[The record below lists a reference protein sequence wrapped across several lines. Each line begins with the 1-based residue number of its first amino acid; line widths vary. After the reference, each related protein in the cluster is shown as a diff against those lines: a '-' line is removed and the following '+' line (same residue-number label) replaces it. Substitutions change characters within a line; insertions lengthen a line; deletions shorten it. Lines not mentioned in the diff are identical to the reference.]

1 MKAGVLATSYS
12 KIGGARH
19 IFSNDTSLH
28 VLLVGCNVPVERM
41 PTVGNKLPAGTM
53 IKCDS
58 SKQDG
63 GDIHYSFRMY
73 EKSTSGATTVKVEK
87 IMGNTVAKVGMIVGK
102 APTTATG
109 NTTGYTIDAI
119 DSSNDKYD
127 ILTLSGEAGNL
138 ELTDILVEVTET
150 GDSAKYKVIPN
161 AILPYDVDT
170 IPGATLYP
178 FNGAWMV
185 TSEILERRIPP
196 VASAIKKAMKDDE
209 SCPCVFRYTLY
220 N

>member
-58 SKQDG
+58 SKQNG

-73 EKSTSGATTVKVEK
+73 EKSDSGATVKVEK
-87 IMGNTVAKVGMIVGK
+87 IMGNTFLFSISEYNSRTKFFPTPEK
-102 APTTATG
+102 AFPCAV
-109 NTTGYTIDAI
+109 
-119 DSSNDKYD
+119 SSY
-127 ILTLSGEAGNL
+127 L
-138 ELTDILVEVTET
+138 
-150 GDSAKYKVIPN
+150 
-161 AILPYDVDT
+161 
-170 IPGATLYP
+170 
-178 FNGAWMV
+178 
-185 TSEILERRIPP
+185 
-196 VASAIKKAMKDDE
+196 
-209 SCPCVFRYTLY
+209 
-220 N
+220 

>member
-28 VLLVGCNVPVERM
+28 VLLVGCNVSVKRM

-58 SKQDG
+58 SNQNG

-73 EKSTSGATTVKVEK
+73 EESDSGATVKVEK

-102 APTTATG
+102 APITAEDT
-109 NTTGYTIDAI
+109 TTGYTISAI
-119 DSSNDKYD
+119 DSSHDEYD
-127 ILTLSGEAGNL
+127 ILTFSDCKDKLGLN
-138 ELTDILVEVTET
+138 DILVEVTHA
-150 GDSAKYKVIPN
+150 GSGAKFKVIPN

-209 SCPCVFRYTLY
+209 SYPCVFRYTLY

>member
-28 VLLVGCNVPVERM
+28 VLLVGCNVSVERM

-58 SKQDG
+58 SKDG
-63 GDIHYSFRMY
+63 GDIHYSFRIY
-73 EKSTSGATTVKVEK
+73 ERSESGTTVKVEK
-87 IMGNTVAKVGMIVGK
+87 IMGNTVAKVGMVVGK

-109 NTTGYTIDAI
+109 STTGYTIDAI
-119 DSSNDKYD
+119 DSSNDEYD
-127 ILTLSGEAGNL
+127 TLTLSTGADL
-138 ELTDILVEVTET
+138 LDSTDILVEVTKVGT
-150 GDSAKYKVIPN
+150 DAKIKVIPN

-185 TSEILERRIPP
+185 TGEILEKRIPP

-209 SCPCVFRYTLY
+209 SYPCVFRYTLY

>member
-28 VLLVGCNVPVERM
+28 VLLVGCNVSVERM

-58 SKQDG
+58 SKQNG

-73 EKSTSGATTVKVEK
+73 EKSDSSTTVKVEK
-87 IMGNTVAKVGMIVGK
+87 IMGNTVAKVGMVVGK
-102 APTTATG
+102 APTTAAGT
-109 NTTGYTIDAI
+109 TTGFTINAI
-119 DSSNDKYD
+119 DSSHDEYD
-127 ILTLSGEAGNL
+127 ILTLSGDAGNL
-138 ELTDILVEVTET
+138 GLADILVEVTQV
-150 GDSAKYKVIPN
+150 GANAKFKVIPN

-185 TSEILERRIPP
+185 TSEILEKRIPP
-196 VASAIKKAMKDDE
+196 VAPAIKKAMKDDE
-209 SCPCVFRYTLY
+209 SYPCVFRYTLY

>member
-28 VLLVGCNVPVERM
+28 VLLVGCNVSVERM

-73 EKSTSGATTVKVEK
+73 EKSTSGATVKVEK
-87 IMGNTVAKVGMIVGK
+87 IMGNTVAKVGMVVG
-102 APTTATG
+102 
-109 NTTGYTIDAI
+109 
-119 DSSNDKYD
+119 
-127 ILTLSGEAGNL
+127 
-138 ELTDILVEVTET
+138 
-150 GDSAKYKVIPN
+150 
-161 AILPYDVDT
+161 
-170 IPGATLYP
+170 
-178 FNGAWMV
+178 
-185 TSEILERRIPP
+185 
-196 VASAIKKAMKDDE
+196 
-209 SCPCVFRYTLY
+209 
-220 N
+220 

>member
-41 PTVGNKLPAGTM
+41 PTVGNKLPAE
-53 IKCDS
+53 
-58 SKQDG
+58 
-63 GDIHYSFRMY
+63 F
-73 EKSTSGATTVKVEK
+73 
-87 IMGNTVAKVGMIVGK
+87 
-102 APTTATG
+102 
-109 NTTGYTIDAI
+109 
-119 DSSNDKYD
+119 
-127 ILTLSGEAGNL
+127 
-138 ELTDILVEVTET
+138 
-150 GDSAKYKVIPN
+150 KVIPN

-185 TSEILERRIPP
+185 TSEILEKRIPP

-209 SCPCVFRYTLY
+209 SYPCVFRYTLY

>member
-28 VLLVGCNVPVERM
+28 VLLVGCNVLVERM

-58 SKQDG
+58 SEKNG

-73 EKSTSGATTVKVEK
+73 EKSNAGATVKVKK

-102 APTTATG
+102 APTTVADT
-109 NTTGYTIDAI
+109 TTGYTISAI
-119 DSSNDKYD
+119 DSSHDEYD
-127 ILTLSGEAGNL
+127 ILTLSGDTDQF
-138 ELTDILVEVTET
+138 ELTDILVEVTQAGT
-150 GDSAKYKVIPN
+150 GATIKVIPN

-170 IPGATLYP
+170 IPGATLYS

-185 TSEILERRIPP
+185 TSEILEKRIPP

-209 SCPCVFRYTLY
+209 SYPCVFRYTLY